1 MTAIKFNTHFL
12 EIDRYLIII
21 PSHSW
26 NRKLYCVHSDVGL
39 IPILILLKWYE
50 RNDIKFIIKIFGEY
64 LKDIRWAHKLSYNV
78 ARVILKLNS
87 LEKRFI
93 ANVNR
98 SLLIIYDAWWMKMA
112 KEDEHGTWTISEWR
126 KQTKLV
132 SQKFTYLIEP
142 CFKMIQQRCQKLCPC
157 WMLCSYFGTKE
168 RRLLWINGNLLIS
181 NNPMYIVNYSPR
193 STRK

>member
-1 MTAIKFNTHFL
+1 MYYS
-12 EIDRYLIII
+12 EIFWRTFDKQTKL
-21 PSHSW
+21 PS
-26 NRKLYCVHSDVGL
+26 
-39 IPILILLKWYE
+39 
-50 RNDIKFIIKIFGEY
+50 
-64 LKDIRWAHKLSYNV
+64 NV
-78 ARVILKLNS
+78 FRVILKLNS

-98 SLLIIYDAWWMKMA
+98 GLLIIYDAWWMKMA

-132 SQKFTYLIEP
+132 SQKFTKILNFYLIEP